1 MLWIQLYC
9 ILDPDPEIRPN
20 LDQDPDPNL
29 FTQIHYPFLKIKI
42 FVFFNNYKHIMA
54 HEASSYLRW

>member
-9 ILDPDPEIRPN
+9 ILDPDPEICPN

-29 FTQIHYPFLKIKI
+29 FTQIHFPFLKI
-42 FVFFNNYKHIMA
+42 FFFLNYKQIMA
-54 HEASSYLRW
+54 HEASSDLRW

>member
-29 FTQIHYPFLKIKI
+29 FTQIHFPFLKI
-42 FVFFNNYKHIMA
+42 FFFLNYKQIMA
-54 HEASSYLRW
+54 HEASSDLRR